1 MDVVATGVMRNP
13 VAATASELPHATPA
27 KAQGPAPAAD
37 KPVTS
42 ADKKAAEVVKAPAT
56 DVVVAWHA
64 ASLGYVTRVVDSTSG
79 TVFMQT
85 PPEQVLH
92 MVERVLKRI
101 EGANAW

>member
-1 MDVVATGVMRNP
+1 MDVVATGVTRNP
-13 VAATASELPHATPA
+13 LAATASEHPRTAA
-27 KAQGPAPAAD
+27 KAQAPAPAAD
-37 KPVTS
+37 KPVQGTE
-42 ADKKAAEVVKAPAT
+42 AKAAEVNPPAT

-64 ASLGYVTRVVDSTSG
+64 ASLGYVTRVVDHASG

-101 EGANAW
+101 EGANTW

>member
-1 MDVVATGVMRNP
+1 MDVVATGVIRNP
-13 VAATASELPHATPA
+13 VATTASELPRAA
-27 KAQGPAPAAD
+27 SKAQGPASAAD
-37 KPVTS
+37 KSVQATES
-42 ADKKAAEVVKAPAT
+42 KAVEVKAPAT

-64 ASLGYVTRVVDSTSG
+64 ASLGYVTRVVDSSSG

-101 EGANAW
+101 EGANTW